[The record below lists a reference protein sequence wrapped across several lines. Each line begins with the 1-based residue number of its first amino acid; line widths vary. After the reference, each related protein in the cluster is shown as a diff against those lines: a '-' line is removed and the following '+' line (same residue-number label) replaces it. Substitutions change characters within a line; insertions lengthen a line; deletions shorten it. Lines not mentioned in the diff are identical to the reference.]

1 MRLVFLD
8 DGSSTKRFFEGFDIG
23 LPVLEFQCQRKGKIS
38 RLVLMEMS
46 QMIRSPKKGDPE
58 ESVAIVD
65 LGKRHISKEED
76 YFDKENHE

>member
-1 MRLVFLD
+1 
-8 DGSSTKRFFEGFDIG
+8 
-23 LPVLEFQCQRKGKIS
+23 
-38 RLVLMEMS
+38 
-46 QMIRSPKKGDPE
+46 MIRSPKKGDPE